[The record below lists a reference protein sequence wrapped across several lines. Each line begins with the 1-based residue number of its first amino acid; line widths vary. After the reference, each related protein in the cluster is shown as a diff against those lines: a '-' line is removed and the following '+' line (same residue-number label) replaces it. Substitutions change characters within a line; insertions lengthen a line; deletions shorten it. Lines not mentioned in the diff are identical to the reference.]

1 MSASPPTR
9 VGQRGITPA
18 TAEFVILS
26 FEGPDQPYSQAGGL
40 GVRVTELSQALAK
53 AGFRTTL
60 VFIGDPALP
69 SAEQRIHDRLT
80 LRRWGQWLSQH
91 HPRGVYDGEVS
102 KVADYSGSVPYFVL
116 DEIARP
122 AAAANRLL
130 VVLAEDWQTA
140 DALCHLSD
148 LLYYFGLRD
157 RALLL
162 WNANNDFS
170 FGCIN
175 WGRLGYVATLTT
187 VSRYMKHVLW
197 KIGINPLVIPNGI
210 PESFLAPPNS
220 SQVEAL
226 RDAVGGSPF
235 LFKIGRFDPSKR
247 WLMAVDAVV
256 RLKQRGQH
264 VKLLMRGG
272 MEPHGGE
279 VIHHAYSQGLAVHDV
294 VAPDREFET
303 LRDGIAAAAD
313 ADIINLRSFIS
324 DDFKRVCY
332 RAADIVLANSGHE
345 PFGIVG
351 LEVMGAGGI
360 VVLGG
365 TGEDYAIPFENCL
378 VAETDDPEEIVG
390 YVTTLQMQPDLLTKI
405 RTEAQKTAALFTWGH
420 VIGNL
425 VSRLNYLAASQQ
437 AVFGGCG
444 GYGA

>member
-1 MSASPPTR
+1 MSASPPTH

-40 GVRVTELSQALAK
+40 GVRVTELSQALAV
-53 AGFRTTL
+53 AGFHTTL

-69 SAEQRIHDRLT
+69 SVERRIHDRLT
-80 LRRWGQWLSQH
+80 LRRWGQWLSH
-91 HPRGVYDGEVS
+91 YHPGGVYDGEAA

-175 WGRLGYVATLTT
+175 WGRLGHVATLTT

-197 KIGINPLVIPNGI
+197 QIGINPLVIPNGI
-210 PESFLAPPNS
+210 PESFLAPPDHL
-220 SQVEAL
+220 QVKAL

-247 WLMAVDAVV
+247 WLMAVDTVV
-256 RLKQRGQH
+256 RLKQRGQR

-294 VAPDREFET
+294 VAPDQEFET
-303 LRDGIAAAAD
+303 LRDGIAAAVD

-332 RAADIVLANSGHE
+332 RAADVVLANSGHE

-378 VAETDDPEEIVG
+378 VAETNDPEEIVGVG

-405 RTEAQKTAALFTWGH
+405 RAEARKTAALFTWGH

-425 VSRLNYLAASQQ
+425 VSRLNYLAASQH
-437 AVFGGCG
+437 AVFDGR
-444 GYGA
+444 GA

>member
-1 MSASPPTR
+1 MSSPPAPAS
-9 VGQRGITPA
+9 GLGITPNN
-18 TAEFVILS
+18 TEFVVLS

-40 GVRVTELSQALAK
+40 GVRVTELSHALAT

-60 VFIGDPALP
+60 VYIGDPALP
-69 SAEQRIHDRLT
+69 WIEHRVHDRLT
-80 LRRWGQWLSQH
+80 LRRWGQWLSH
-91 HPRGVYDGEVS
+91 YHPGGVYDGEEA

-122 AAAANRLL
+122 AAEANRLL

-170 FGCIN
+170 FSNIN
-175 WGRLGYVATLTT
+175 WGRLLYVATLTT
-187 VSRYMKHVLW
+187 VSRYMKHVMWETGLS
-197 KIGINPLVIPNGI
+197 PLVIPNGI
-210 PESFLAPPNS
+210 PEDFLVPPAS
-220 SQVEAL
+220 TQVEAL
-226 RDAVGGSPF
+226 RSAVQGSPF
-235 LFKIGRFDPSKR
+235 LFKIGRFDPGKR
-247 WLMAVDAVV
+247 WLMAVDAVA
-256 RLKQRGQH
+256 RLKQHGQRA
-264 VKLLMRGG
+264 KLVIRGG

-279 VIHHAYSQGLAVHDV
+279 VLHRAYTQGLAVRDV
-294 VAPDREFET
+294 VAPDQEFDS
-303 LRDGIAAAAD
+303 LRGSIAAVAAD
-313 ADIINLRSFIS
+313 ADIINLCSFIS

-332 RAADIVLANSGHE
+332 RVADAVLANSGHE

-360 VVLGG
+360 AVLGG
-365 TGEDYAIPFENCL
+365 TGEDYAVPFENCF

-390 YVTTLQMQPDLLTKI
+390 YVTTVQAQPELLTKL
-405 RTEAQKTAALFTWGH
+405 RAEARKTAALFTWDH

-425 VSRLNYLAASQQ
+425 VSRLNYLAKSQH
-437 AVFGGCG
+437 AVFAGR
-444 GYGA
+444 GA

>member
-1 MSASPPTR
+1 MSVHAGRP
-9 VGQRGITPA
+9 GITPD

-40 GVRVTELSQALAK
+40 GVRVTELSQALAE

-60 VFIGDPALP
+60 VFIGDPTLP
-69 SAEQRIHDRLT
+69 WIERRVHGHLT

-91 HPRGVYDGEVS
+91 HPRGVYDGEAA
-102 KVADYSGSVPYFVL
+102 KVADYSGSTPHFVL

-148 LLYYFGLRD
+148 LLYACGLRD

-170 FGCIN
+170 FGRIN
-175 WGRLGYVATLTT
+175 WGRLRYVATITT
-187 VSRYMKHVLW
+187 VSRYMKHVMW
-197 KIGINPLVIPNGI
+197 ETGISPLVIPNGI
-210 PESFLAPPNS
+210 PSSSLAPPAS
-220 SQVEAL
+220 RQVKAL
-226 RDAVGGSPF
+226 RDAVGDSPF
-235 LFKIGRFDPSKR
+235 LFKIGRFDPGKR
-247 WLMAVDAVV
+247 WLMAIDAVA
-256 RLKQRGQH
+256 RLKGQGQR
-264 VKLLMRGG
+264 VKFVMRGG

-279 VIHHAYSQGLAVHDV
+279 VLHHADSQGLAVYDV
-294 VAPDREFET
+294 VAPDQEFET

-313 ADIINLRSFIS
+313 ADIINLHSFIS

-390 YVTTLQMQPDLLTKI
+390 YVTTLQAQPDLLTKI
-405 RTEAQKTAALFTWGH
+405 RAEARKTAALFTWGH

-437 AVFGGCG
+437 AVFAGR
-444 GYGA
+444 GA

>member
-1 MSASPPTR
+1 MSASSPADAGR
-9 VGQRGITPA
+9 RGITPA

-26 FEGPDQPYSQAGGL
+26 FEGPDQPYAQAGGL
-40 GVRVTELSQALAK
+40 GVRVTELSQALAA

-69 SAEQRIHDRLT
+69 WIEQRVHDRLT

-91 HPRGVYDGEVS
+91 HPGGVYDGEEA

-148 LLYYFGLRD
+148 LLYYFGLHD

-170 FGCIN
+170 FGRIN
-175 WGRLGYVATLTT
+175 WGRLRYVATLTT

-197 KIGINPLVIPNGI
+197 NTGINPLVIPNGI
-210 PESFLAPPNS
+210 PERFLAPPAPT
-220 SQVEAL
+220 QVEAL
-226 RDAVGGSPF
+226 RDAVGGHPC
-235 LFKIGRFDPSKR
+235 LFKIGRFDPDKR
-247 WLMAVDAVV
+247 WLLAIDTVV
-256 RLKQRGQH
+256 RLKQRGQR

-279 VIHHAYSQGLAVHDV
+279 VLHHAYSQGLAVHDV
-294 VAPDREFET
+294 VVPDQEFDT

-332 RAADIVLANSGHE
+332 RAAAMVLANSGHE

-390 YVTTLQMQPDLLTKI
+390 YVTTLQMQPALRTKL
-405 RTEAQKTAALFTWGH
+405 RAEARQTAALFTWDH

-425 VSRLNYLAASQQ
+425 VSRLDYLAASQQ
-437 AVFGGCG
+437 AVFAGH
-444 GYGA
+444 GA